1 LKTFSQRL
9 AGLHADHRRI
19 AQGAAR
25 VAFFLLLGKAAGAL
39 KEMAV
44 AYRYGVSD
52 AVDAYQ
58 FTLTM
63 ASWLPVTI
71 VGALSVVLIPVLV
84 RSRRENRAA
93 RALFLGQL
101 QGWIIMLGV
110 VLAVLSYV
118 AWPSLLQLAGQGLD
132 PRTQQMSSQLML
144 AFAPAALLTLM
155 TGSQL
160 AIVSVNW

>member
-1 LKTFSQRL
+1 CRGIHNSCADLKTFSQRL

-19 AQGAAR
+19 AKGAAR

-84 RSRRENRAA
+84 RTRREGPQA
-93 RALFLGQL
+93 RALFRWQL
-101 QGWIIMLGV
+101 PGGIIALGV
-110 VLAVLSYV
+110 VLVVLTS
-118 AWPSLLQLAGQGLD
+118 ALSRFLLHWAGQGLD
-132 PRTQQMSSQLML
+132 PRTQRMTSLLMP
-144 AFAPAALLTLM
+144 AFAPAAVLTL
-155 TGSQL
+155 
-160 AIVSVNW
+160 

>member
-1 LKTFSQRL
+1 SPCTTSCRGSKSRCRGIHNSCADLKTFSQRL

-19 AQGAAR
+19 AKGAAR

-52 AVDAYQ
+52 VVDAYQ

-63 ASWLPVTI
+63 AGWLPVTI

-84 RSRRENRAA
+84 RTRREGRAA
-93 RALFLGQL
+93 RARFLGEL
-101 QGWIIMLGV
+101 QGWVLVLGV
-110 VLAVLSYV
+110 ALAVSSYV
-118 AWPSLLQLAGQGLD
+118 AWPYLLQLAGQGLD
-132 PRTQQMSSQLML
+132 PHTQR
-144 AFAPAALLTLM
+144 LT
-155 TGSQL
+155 
-160 AIVSVNW
+160 